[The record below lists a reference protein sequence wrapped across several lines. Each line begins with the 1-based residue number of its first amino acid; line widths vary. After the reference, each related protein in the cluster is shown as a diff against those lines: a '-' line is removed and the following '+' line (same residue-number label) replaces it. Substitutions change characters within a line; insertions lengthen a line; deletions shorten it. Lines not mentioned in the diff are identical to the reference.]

1 MTELNGGEES
11 YSIYAD
17 VQEFLTKVVGDIRS
31 FTERQVC
38 QINELVNIGV
48 ALSAEKNL
56 DRLLETIINHAR
68 RITNADGAT
77 LYIRNE
83 TEKVLEFV
91 IVCNQTLN
99 LRMGGTGSRI
109 SWPPVPLE
117 NADGTE
123 NHRNVSAHCALVGE
137 VVNISD
143 VYRTDGFD
151 FQGTREFDKK
161 TGYRSRSMLVV
172 PMRNHEDEVIGVL
185 QLLNARDQ
193 LTGEVI
199 DFPAYLIDL
208 VTSLAS
214 LAAIGLTKMRLIGDL
229 ENLFHSFIKAIAD
242 AIDEKSPSTAGHVLR
257 VAELT
262 ERMAFEVNRV
272 DTGPLAAVHF
282 DEDELAELRMAAW
295 MHDVGKITTPEHIIK
310 KSTKLETIFDR
321 IELIRCRIELL
332 KKEAEIADLKARLG
346 AGHYPQPP
354 SFRELDEQLAFLEK
368 VNGGGEHLPAGAI
381 EQINH
386 LAELTVHIQGR
397 EVPLLDSDEVRNL
410 SVPQGTLT
418 SEERTIIKNHVHLT
432 AKILGRLSF
441 PKKMSRVPL
450 FAGMHHEKIDG
461 SGYPARLAGD
471 EIPLQARMLAVAD
484 IFEALTAA
492 DRPYKR
498 GNMLSEA
505 MRILEDM
512 ADSGQLDGSLCDLMV
527 EAGMVA
533 EYAAAILPE
542 RQKDDF
548 IWRGRLY
555 RLKAAGGLRVATL
568 EA

>member
-1 MTELNGGEES
+1 MVGFKGEEEA

-31 FTERQVC
+31 FSERQVS
-38 QINELVNIGV
+38 QVNELVNIGV

-77 LYIRNE
+77 LYIRSE
-83 TEKVLEFV
+83 AEKVLEFT
-91 IVCNQTLN
+91 IVCNQTLD

-123 NHRNVSAHCALVGE
+123 NHRNVSAHCALMGE

-143 VYRTDGFD
+143 VYRAKGFD
-151 FQGTREFDKK
+151 FKGTREFDKK

-199 DFPAYLIDL
+199 DFPVYLIDL

-214 LAAIGLTKMRLIGDL
+214 LAAIGLTKMRLVRDL
-229 ENLFHSFIKAIAD
+229 ENLFNSFIRAIAD
-242 AIDEKSPSTAGHVLR
+242 AIDEKSPCTAGHVLR

-262 ERMAFEVNRV
+262 EKMALEVNRT
-272 DTGPLAAVHF
+272 DTGPLAAVRF
-282 DEDELAELRMAAW
+282 NEDELTELRMAAW
-295 MHDVGKITTPEHIIK
+295 MHDVGKITTPEHIIE
-310 KSTKLETIFDR
+310 KSTKLETIYDR
-321 IELIRCRIELL
+321 IELIRCRIELM
-332 KKEAEIADLKARLG
+332 KREAEIADLKARLG
-346 AGHYPQPP
+346 AGPYPPP
-354 SFRELDEQLAFLEK
+354 PACRELDAQLAFLEA
-368 VNGGGEHLPAGAI
+368 VNGDGEHLPEGAI
-381 EQINH
+381 ERINR
-386 LAELTVHIQGR
+386 LAELTVRIQGR

-410 SVPQGTLT
+410 SIPHGTLT
-418 SEERTIIKNHVHLT
+418 SEERTVIKNHVHLT
-432 AKILGRLSF
+432 ARILGSLPF

-461 SGYPARLAGD
+461 SGYPASLAGN

-498 GNMLSEA
+498 GKRLSEA
-505 MRILEDM
+505 MRILEFM
-512 ADSGQLDGSLCDLMV
+512 ADNRQLDGGLCDLLV
-527 EAGMVA
+527 ESGMVT
-533 EYAAAILPE
+533 EYAASILPE
-542 RQKDDF
+542 RQRDDF
-548 IWRGRLY
+548 MWRGRLY
-555 RLKAAGGLRVATL
+555 QLKAAL
-568 EA
+568 EV